1 VVAPFWK
8 GTTDA
13 AVEVADPPVA
23 STMTCVLLMFV
34 ELTVPS
40 TRTCW
45 PLVMA
50 LFEIEVVLF
59 SYFVEDVSSTV
70 TSSRLTS

>member
-1 VVAPFWK
+1 MTW
-8 GTTDA
+8 A
-13 AVEVADPPVA
+13 A
-23 STMTCVLLMFV
+23 LMVV

-50 LFEIEVVLF
+50 LFEVELVPF
-59 SYFVEDVSSTV
+59 SYFVEEVSSM
-70 TSSRLTS
+70 LAF